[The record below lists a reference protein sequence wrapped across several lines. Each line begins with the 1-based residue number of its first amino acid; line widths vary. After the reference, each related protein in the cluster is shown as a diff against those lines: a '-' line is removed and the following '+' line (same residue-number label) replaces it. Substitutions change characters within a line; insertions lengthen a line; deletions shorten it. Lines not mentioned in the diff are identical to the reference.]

1 MNNLSVNGLKK
12 LPLGFRFQPTDEE
25 LVFQYLKCKVF
36 SYPLPASIIP
46 DLSVCNFD
54 PWDLPGEMEEERYFF
69 STKEAKY
76 RTGNRINRA
85 TTSGYWKATGSDK
98 QIISRRNQVAGMRK
112 TLVFHMGKPPHGSRT
127 DWIMHEYR
135 LVTLSNNDFDSLH
148 ANNPIIQNYL
158 NHEME
163 KWALCH
169 VFFKK
174 SRKKSS
180 DEEEIMQSL
189 CDSSNEKVKKPK
201 ALIHKIKPK
210 LFDFMR
216 ENDGMTAESSSSS
229 SSGCSSDITEVSS
242 SACSMQY

>member
-1 MNNLSVNGLKK
+1 MNNLSLNGLRK
-12 LPLGFRFQPTDEE
+12 LPPGFRFQPTDEE

-46 DLSVCNFD
+46 DINVCNFD
-54 PWDLPGEMEEERYFF
+54 PWDLPGEMEDGMYFF

-85 TTSGYWKATGSDK
+85 TASGYWKATGSDK

-135 LVTLSNNDFDSLH
+135 LVTVSNSNE
-148 ANNPIIQNYL
+148 PNYL

-163 KWALCH
+163 KWVLCH
-169 VFFKK
+169 VFLKK
-174 SRKKSS
+174 TSKNNS
-180 DEEEIMQSL
+180 DEEENMQSF
-189 CDSSNEKVKKPK
+189 CNNNEKKVTKPK
-201 ALIHKIKPK
+201 ALVHKIKPK
-210 LFDFMR
+210 LYDFMR
-216 ENDGMTAESSSSS
+216 ENDDIIAESSSSS
-229 SSGCSSDITEVSS
+229 SSSSWSSNITEVSS
-242 SACSMQY
+242 SACSRQY